1 MSIPNVSGFWTGD
14 IFGTNRGG
22 LTLDIKQEGDKITG
36 IAKMHEPA
44 LGQYEYHITGQIK
57 DGLSFRLTPG
67 RQSGGLNLGIVQAL
81 CQLQPDGTIAGRWK
95 SDIGTEGAFT
105 AKRFDPAA
113 LGVQLPKTNSVFL
126 VHGHDEGAKHAVAR
140 FLEQLG
146 ITPVILQEQINQS
159 RTIIEKFEDFA
170 ARAGFAVVIMTPD
183 DCGHATGKETEKKP
197 RARQNVVFEL
207 GYFFARLGR
216 DKTFV
221 LKKGDIEILSD
232 FIGIAYEPFD
242 GSEGWKIRL
251 ARELKAAG
259 FTVDLNKALN

>member
-1 MSIPNVSGFWTGD
+1 
-14 IFGTNRGG
+14 
-22 LTLDIKQEGDKITG
+22 
-36 IAKMHEPA
+36 
-44 LGQYEYHITGQIK
+44 
-57 DGLSFRLTPG
+57 
-67 RQSGGLNLGIVQAL
+67 
-81 CQLQPDGTIAGRWK
+81 
-95 SDIGTEGAFT
+95 
-105 AKRFDPAA
+105 
-113 LGVQLPKTNSVFL
+113 
-126 VHGHDEGAKHAVAR
+126 
-140 FLEQLG
+140 
-146 ITPVILQEQINQS
+146 
-159 RTIIEKFEDFA
+159 
-170 ARAGFAVVIMTPD
+170 MTPD